1 MKIKNQEL
9 RRHRQMDA
17 IRRIYRNMGYELTD
31 GQVEFIAY
39 QQDERNAI
47 WGGVI
52 RILIMAGALVFLIVR
67 FWPF

>member
-1 MKIKNQEL
+1 ME
-9 RRHRQMDA
+9 A
-17 IRRIYRNMGYELTD
+17 IRLIYRNKGHELTND
-31 GQVEFIAY
+31 QIEFLAY

-52 RILIMAGALVFLIVR
+52 RILIMAGALAFLIVR

>member
-1 MKIKNQEL
+1 MKNEQLKRQ
-9 RRHRQMDA
+9 RQMEA
-17 IRRIYRNMGYELTD
+17 IRLIYRNKGHELTND
-31 GQVEFIAY
+31 QIEFLAY

-52 RILIMAGALVFLIVR
+52 RILIMAGALAFLIVR